1 MGKEK
6 VNNQACEGYRC
17 PSYQP
22 VFWDKLLS

>member
-6 VNNQACEGYRC
+6 VNNQACEEYRC

-22 VFWDKLLS
+22 VFWDKLLL